1 MKETEKLMDALVDLV
16 DGVSKKN
23 NDLSFSEF
31 EKLYSLA
38 QDLVLVT
45 ASVYN
50 LINRGKTIPEE
61 IYSNVIRLHNSAID
75 YIEAMKEIIN
85 KEEN

>member
-38 QDLVLVT
+38 QYLVLVT
-45 ASVYN
+45 ASVYEF
-50 LINRGKTIPEE
+50 INRGKTIPEE

-75 YIEAMKEIIN
+75 CLVF
-85 KEEN
+85 